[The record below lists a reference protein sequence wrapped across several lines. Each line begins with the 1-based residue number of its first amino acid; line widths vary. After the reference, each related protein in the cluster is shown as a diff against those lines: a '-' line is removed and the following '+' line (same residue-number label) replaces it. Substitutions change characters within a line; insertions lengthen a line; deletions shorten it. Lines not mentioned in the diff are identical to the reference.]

1 MSAVDRLSY
10 CGQQVRRFDY
20 ERYLTCLFAPD
31 DRREALFALYAFN
44 GEVAR
49 TREMITEPMMGAFR
63 LQWWRDRIEDLYDA
77 RRTGHE
83 VLDPLAQA
91 VARFRLDRTRL
102 DRIINAR
109 ERDMDDV
116 APATLEAL
124 EAYADA
130 TATPLVETAL
140 DILGPHSTPVR
151 DAARPTAVAWALTGL
166 LRATPHL
173 ARQRRTMLPADVMA
187 QAGAITGEL
196 YDLRAHVGLAKAV
209 AIVAD
214 VARARC
220 REARQKG
227 LGAPRTALPALLTV
241 GLAEAH
247 LRLLEKAR
255 YNVFD
260 PRVQT
265 GPAWPQARLL
275 WRNVVGRM

>member
-49 TREMITEPMMGAFR
+49 TREMVTEPMMGAFR
-63 LQWWRDRIEDLYDA
+63 LQWWRDRIGDLYEGRHTA
-77 RRTGHE
+77 HE
-83 VLDPLAQA
+83 VLDPLARA
-91 VARFRLDRTRL
+91 VARFGLDRTRF
-102 DRIINAR
+102 DRIIDAR
-109 ERDMDDV
+109 ERDMDED
-116 APATLEAL
+116 APATMEAL

-140 DILGPHSTPVR
+140 DILGPHANPIG
-151 DAARPTAVAWALTGL
+151 DASRPTAVAWALTGL

-173 ARQRRTMLPADVMA
+173 ARQRRTMLPVDVLA
-187 QAGAITGEL
+187 QTGAVAGDLYEL
-196 YDLRAHVGLAKAV
+196 RPHAGLAKAV
-209 AIVAD
+209 AAVAA
-214 VARARC
+214 VARVHC
-220 REARQKG
+220 REARHMGQ
-227 LGAPRTALPALLTV
+227 GAPRTAVPALLTV
-241 GLAEAH
+241 SLTEAH
-247 LRLLEKAR
+247 LKVLEKAR
-255 YNVFD
+255 YDVFD

-275 WRNVVGRM
+275 WRTALGGV

>member
-63 LQWWRDRIEDLYDA
+63 LQWWRDRIGDIYEG
-77 RRTGHE
+77 RHTRHE
-83 VLDPLAQA
+83 VLDPLARA
-91 VARFRLDRTRL
+91 VARFGLDRARF
-102 DRIINAR
+102 DRIVDAR
-109 ERDMDDV
+109 ERDMDEA
-116 APATLEAL
+116 APATLEDL

-140 DILGPHSTPVR
+140 DILGPHADPVG
-151 DAARPTAVAWALTGL
+151 DAARPAAIAWALTGL

-173 ARQRRTMLPADVMA
+173 ARQRRTMLPVDVME
-187 QAGAITGEL
+187 QAGAVAGDLYEL
-196 YDLRAHVGLAKAV
+196 RPHAGLTKAV
-209 AIVAD
+209 ATVAAAATAHCRD
-214 VARARC
+214 AR
-220 REARQKG
+220 EKG
-227 LGAPRTALPALLTV
+227 QGAPRTALPALLTV
-241 GLAEAH
+241 SLTEAH
-247 LRLLEKAR
+247 LRVLERAGHD
-255 YNVFD
+255 VFD

-275 WRNVVGRM
+275 WRNVVGRV